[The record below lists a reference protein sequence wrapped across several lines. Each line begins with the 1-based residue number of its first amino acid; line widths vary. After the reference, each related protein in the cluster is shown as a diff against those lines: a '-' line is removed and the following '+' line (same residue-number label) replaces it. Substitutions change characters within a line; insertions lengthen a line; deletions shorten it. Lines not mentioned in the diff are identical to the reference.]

1 MKTMSKLGLAC
12 LLAAL
17 MALGAMGRNTAP
29 AVLKAHAD
37 VVGAPGSGISGTVV
51 FLQFN
56 TSDILPTVQIIA
68 SIEGLTPGKH
78 GFHIHANGSCAD
90 TPATTTAPA
99 VPFGGAGGHF
109 DPDGFPGSTTPP
121 VPPVLGNT
129 NPDSN
134 HPFHMGDVQQLNADS
149 QGRAILI
156 HSSSRITLSA
166 GPLSI
171 LDANG
176 SAVIVHANPD
186 QGISGAPGSGVSGGP
201 RIACG
206 IVVRD

>member
-12 LLAAL
+12 LLASFL
-17 MALGAMGRNTAP
+17 ALGAMGRNAAP
-29 AVLKAHAD
+29 AVLKAHAEIS
-37 VVGAPGSGISGTVV
+37 GAPHTGVTGTVV

-68 SIEGLTPGKH
+68 SIEGLAPGKH

-90 TPATTTAPA
+90 TPATATTAA

-109 DPDGFPGSTTPP
+109 DPDGFPP
-121 VPPVLGNT
+121 VVGNT

-134 HPFHMGDVQQLNADS
+134 HPFHMGDVQQLTADS
-149 QGRAILI
+149 TGRAILI
-156 HSSSRITLSA
+156 HSSSRITLSP

-171 LDANG
+171 LDTNG
-176 SAVIVHANPD
+176 SAVIVHLNPD

-206 IVVRD
+206 IVVPD